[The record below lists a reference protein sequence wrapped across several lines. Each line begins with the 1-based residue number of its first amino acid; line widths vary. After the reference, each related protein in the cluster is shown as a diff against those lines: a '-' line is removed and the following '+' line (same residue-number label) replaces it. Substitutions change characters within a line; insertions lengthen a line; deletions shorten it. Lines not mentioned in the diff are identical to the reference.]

1 MACGSALTELIKGK
15 TVEEARRVSREELVW
30 KVGGLPPASAH
41 ASHLAVDTLAELLRE
56 L

>member
-1 MACGSALTELIKGK
+1 MACGSAITELARGK
-15 TVEEARRVSREELVW
+15 NIDQARQLSREELVK

-41 ASHLAVDTLAELLRE
+41 ASHLAIDTLAALLRN